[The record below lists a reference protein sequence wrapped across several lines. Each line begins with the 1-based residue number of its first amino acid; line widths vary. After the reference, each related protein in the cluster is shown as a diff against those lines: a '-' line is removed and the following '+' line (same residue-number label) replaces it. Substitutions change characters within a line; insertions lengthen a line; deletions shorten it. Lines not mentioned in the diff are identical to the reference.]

1 MHVLFLVRKRRTPHT
16 AIQQAA
22 AYDAEFLRSEGHE
35 ATVLAIDPRS
45 GPPVQVQIEVGLRKH
60 RGKTV
65 LSGGYIPPTNFP
77 VEKQK

>member
-1 MHVLFLVRKRRTPHT
+1 MHVLFLVRKRKTPHT

-35 ATVLAIDPRS
+35 ATVLAIDPS
-45 GPPVQVQIEVGLRKH
+45 GPAVQVQIDNGLRKH

-65 LSGGYIPPTNFP
+65 LSGGYIPPT
-77 VEKQK
+77 KKG